1 MNNFKAA
8 ARSLLSTPVPTLVV
22 IATLAIAIG
31 ANTAIFSV
39 VDGVLFRPL
48 GYGDDSKL
56 VVLWATSGPDQQDTF
71 RLSPPTYRDL
81 REGAEAFDGDVLLYR
96 SMGSTLTGLDQP
108 VRVGSLVVTARM
120 FRVLATRPAVG
131 QFFIDDDETP
141 GRGKK
146 LVITHASWTRRFGA
160 DPSIVGSTLELDNQ
174 PYTVIGVTEPG
185 FQFPPGNDEVEMYF
199 PMGLSDRVLLDRDH
213 RMFDAMARLADGIT
227 VEGALAELS
236 AIAEKLAREY
246 PDSNAGWGLTA
257 RPLREELLGD
267 LTSILWV
274 LSGAVFLVLLI
285 ACANIANVLVARS
298 TAASREF
305 AVRAALG
312 ARSSD
317 LCKRSLAESSILGV
331 LGTAGGLLLAFWGVA
346 MLRSVLPA
354 DIPRAS
360 GIAVDGK
367 VLLFASALAIGAI
380 VLFGLLPALRSMA
393 PNLLGLLKPTA
404 SFATVASG
412 TGGGRRLREVM
423 VVVQIALA
431 IVLLVGAGLM
441 VRSFERL
448 SEVDPGF
455 RQEGVVSV
463 TVKLPGSRYGRA
475 EWRPFFEQLVE
486 RVRELPGV
494 DAAGAVSDL
503 PMSDVGLGFE
513 MEFTVLGLDALS
525 PTARPNAEFRLA
537 MPGYFDA
544 MDMEMVRGR
553 AFDKLDTTSKRV
565 VVIVNE
571 TLVERYF
578 KGVDPIGRS
587 LSATMLGEVEIVGV
601 VSDVRNESLQSK
613 YESEIFL
620 PFGRITTTEMHIVVQ
635 SNLDTGA
642 VASAVGDVLADMDPQ
657 LVPTQVAATE
667 DLIWESAAQPRFNT
681 ALLSGLALCAAL
693 LAIVGTYGIVA
704 YSVSQRTSEIGV
716 RMVLGAD
723 STATVAMIIRQALGI
738 VLAGAALGTLG
749 ALGATRFMSQLLF
762 DVQPTDPLTYGLVL
776 AATLLVGLLAAWMPA
791 RRATRIDLLAAL
803 RNE

>member
-8 ARSLLSTPVPTLVV
+8 ARSLFSTPVPTLVV

-48 GYGDDSKL
+48 GYGDDSRL
-56 VVLWATSGPDQQDTF
+56 VVLWATTGSDQQDLF

-81 REGAEAFDGDVLLYR
+81 REGAEAFDGQVLLYR
-96 SMGSTLTGLDQP
+96 SIGSTLTGLERP
-108 VRVGSLVVTARM
+108 VSVGSLTVTARM
-120 FRVLATRPAVG
+120 FRVLGTKPARG

-160 DPSIVGSTLELDNQ
+160 DPSIVGSTIELDSQ

-227 VEGALAELS
+227 VEGARAELT
-236 AIAEKLAREY
+236 AIADRLAREF

-267 LTSILWV
+267 LTTILWV

-317 LCKRSLAESSILGV
+317 LVKRSLAESLILGV

-346 MLRSVLPA
+346 MLRSVMPA
-354 DIPRAS
+354 DIPRVA

-367 VLLFASALAIGAI
+367 VLLFATALSIGAT
-380 VLFGLLPALRSMA
+380 VLFGSLPALRSMA
-393 PNLLGLLKPTA
+393 PNLLGLLKPTG
-404 SFATVASG
+404 SFATA
-412 TGGGRRLREVM
+412 TGGGRRLRELM
-423 VVVQIALA
+423 VVVEIAPA

-441 VRSFERL
+441 VRSFSRL

-463 TVKLPGSRYGRA
+463 AVQLPRSRYDRG
-475 EWRPFFEQLVE
+475 ELRPFYEQLVE
-486 RVRELPGV
+486 RVRQLPGV
-494 DAAGAVSDL
+494 KVAGAVSDL
-503 PMSDVGLGFE
+503 PMSDLGLGFE

-537 MPGYFDA
+537 LPGYFDS
-544 MDMEMVRGR
+544 MDIEMVRGR
-553 AFDKLDTTSKRV
+553 AFDTLDATSDRV

-587 LSATMLGEVEIVGV
+587 LSAAMLGEVEIVGV
-601 VSDVRNESLQSK
+601 VSDIRNESLQSK

-620 PFGRITTTEMHIVVQ
+620 PFGRLATTEMHVVVQ
-635 SNLDTGA
+635 SNLDTAA

-657 LVPTQVAATE
+657 LVPTQVAAIS
-667 DLIWESAAQPRFNT
+667 DLLWESAAQPRFNT

-723 STATVAMIIRQALGI
+723 SAATVAMIIRQALGI
-738 VLAGAALGTLG
+738 VLAGAALGTVG

-762 DVQPTDPLTYGLVL
+762 DVQPTDPLTYGVVLV
-776 AATLLVGLLAAWMPA
+776 AAVLVGVLAAWMPA
-791 RRATRIDLLAAL
+791 RRATRIDLLTAL